1 MSAPRPFIGINE
13 LHLIAKV
20 LDAFTP
26 QEMLTE
32 GFSDYEIAKAERLYD
47 RLDACLTD
55 EVSSIWDAV
64 EVL

>member
-32 GFSDYEIAKAERLYD
+32 GFSD
-47 RLDACLTD
+47 
-55 EVSSIWDAV
+55 
-64 EVL
+64 